1 MMEARY
7 AWELSQNKDQQ
18 LAKELQEQC
27 QLSPLLAQLLVQRGI
42 DSVQAAKRYMDP
54 QLAELHDPFELH
66 DMQKAVDRI
75 QAAVANGEK
84 IVVYGDYDADGI
96 TSTAVMYETLDEVGA
111 QVEFFIPNRFTDG
124 YGPNL
129 DEYQRLIDGGAQL
142 IVTVDNGVSGAKEI
156 EYANSRGVDVVIT
169 DHHEL
174 PAQLPEAA
182 AIVHPKFPGSEY
194 QGGDLSGVGVAFKT
208 AWALTE
214 EFPQEMLDLVA
225 IGELADLVDVTGEN
239 RALITWGLKQ
249 LRQGMRPGLH
259 QLVKLAK
266 LNEDRL
272 TDQDVGFGIAPRLNA
287 LGRIDDA
294 SEGVLLLT
302 TMDDREGKEIA
313 QEVENAN
320 QTRQQL
326 VAKITDEALKQARS
340 AENADRS
347 TLVLLGHEWHQGVL
361 GIVAS
366 RVVEETGKPTIV
378 ASVNDGDEIA
388 KGSGRS
394 RDGFDLFMAL
404 QKHRDLMTAFGG
416 HAQACGM
423 SFTIDQ
429 VDELRQALEQEAVE
443 QGLFEAGSAKLELA
457 AELGPDDIN
466 EDLYDQLQCLAPFG
480 PGNPEPVFA
489 IHADRINNVKTMG
502 KAQEHLK
509 FELRGQKRSAAVVAF
524 GKAELAPLL
533 LAGVPVT
540 IAATVG
546 INEWRGKRTA
556 QLMLKDIQTQGTA
569 ILDQRTRQLLP
580 SMFTETGYYVAFDQT
595 LRENIAGHAQ
605 GTVLSPQTAVKTDFK
620 DQQVTIVDCPPS
632 LEMLSS
638 LWQNGGQPAM
648 IRLLLWERNPVRF
661 GLPTRQQFAV
671 LYRFLRQ
678 YPKIA
683 NYRQQQPAMARSLQ
697 MPVEQLNWMITVFYE
712 AKFVTINDGVLKLAD
727 HPDYVDLEQTKCYRQ
742 HAAHLQSDQVLLY
755 SDTRTLRKYVADW
768 LIANE

>member
-1 MMEARY
+1 MEARY
-7 AWELSQNKDQQ
+7 EWEFSQNKNQQ
-18 LAKELQEQC
+18 LANELQQQC
-27 QLSPLLAQLLVQRGI
+27 QLSPLLTQLLIQRGI
-42 DSVQAAKRYMDP
+42 DSVEKAKQYLDP
-54 QLAELHDPFELH
+54 QLAELRDPFELH

-84 IVVYGDYDADGI
+84 IVIYGDYDADGI

-142 IVTVDNGVSGAKEI
+142 IITVDNGVSGAKEI

-174 PAQLPEAA
+174 PEKLPEAA
-182 AIVHPKFPGSEY
+182 AIVHPKYPGSEY
-194 QGGDLSGVGVAFKT
+194 AGGDLSGVGVAFKT

-266 LNEDRL
+266 LNEDQL
-272 TDQDVGFGIAPRLNA
+272 SDQDVGFGIAPRLNA

-294 SEGVLLLT
+294 NEGVLLLT

-326 VAKITDEALKQARS
+326 VAKITDEALRQARAS
-340 AENADRS
+340 ENTDRS
-347 TLVLLGHEWHQGVL
+347 TLLLLGHEWHQGVL

-394 RDGFDLFMAL
+394 HDGFDLFEAL

-423 SFTIDQ
+423 SFNVDQ
-429 VDELRQALEQEAVE
+429 VDQLRAALEQEAKA
-443 QGLFEAGSAKLELA
+443 QGLAESGPIKLDLA
-457 AELGPDDIN
+457 ASLSPDDVN
-466 EDLYDQLQCLAPFG
+466 ENLYDQLQRLAPFG

-502 KAQEHLK
+502 KQQEHLK
-509 FELRGQKRSAAVVAF
+509 FELRGQKNSAAVVAF
-524 GKAELAPLL
+524 GKADLAPLL

-540 IAATVG
+540 IAATLG
-546 INEWRGKRTA
+546 INEWHGKRTA
-556 QLMLKDIQTQGTA
+556 QLMLKDIKTQGTA

-580 SMFTETGYYVAFDQT
+580 GMFNETGYYVAFDQT
-595 LRENIAGHAQ
+595 LRENIAGHAH
-605 GTVLSPQTAVKTDFK
+605 GIVLDPQTALETDFK
-620 DQQVTIVDCPPS
+620 DQQVTIVDCPPD
-632 LEMLSS
+632 LAMLSA

-648 IRLLLWERNPVRF
+648 IRLLLWEKHPIRF
-661 GLPTRQQFAV
+661 GLPNRQQFAM

-678 YPKIA
+678 YPEIA
-683 NYRQQQPAMARSLQ
+683 NYRQQQPAMARSLL

-712 AKFVTINDGVLKLAD
+712 AKFVTINDGVLRLAE
-727 HPDYVDLEQTKCYRQ
+727 HPAHVDLEQTKCYQQ
-742 HAAHLQSDQVLLY
+742 HAAHLKSAQVLLY
-755 SDTRTLRKYVADW
+755 SDTHTLRKRVAAW
-768 LIANE
+768 LMANE

>member
-1 MMEARY
+1 MEARY

-42 DSVQAAKRYMDP
+42 DSVQAAKQYLDP

-366 RVVEETGKPTIV
+366 RVVEETGKSTIV

-423 SFTIDQ
+423 SFTIDL

-595 LRENIAGHAQ
+595 LRENIAGHVQ

-727 HPDYVDLEQTKCYRQ
+727 HPDHVDLEQTKCYRQ

>member
-1 MMEARY
+1 MEARY

-42 DSVQAAKRYMDP
+42 DSVQAAKQYLDP

-366 RVVEETGKPTIV
+366 RVVGETGKPTIV

-546 INEWRGKRTA
+546 INEWRGKRTT

-595 LRENIAGHAQ
+595 LRENIAGHVQ

-727 HPDYVDLEQTKCYRQ
+727 HPDHVDLEQTKCYRQ

>member
-1 MMEARY
+1 MEARY

-42 DSVQAAKRYMDP
+42 DSVQAAKQYLDP

-66 DMQKAVDRI
+66 DMQKAVDRL

-174 PAQLPEAA
+174 PDQLPEAA

-595 LRENIAGHAQ
+595 LRENIAGHVQ

-648 IRLLLWERNPVRF
+648 IRLLIWERNPVRF

-727 HPDYVDLEQTKCYRQ
+727 HPDHVDLEQTKCYRQ

>member
-1 MMEARY
+1 MEARY
-7 AWELSQNKDQQ
+7 EWEFSQNKNQQ
-18 LAKELQEQC
+18 LANELQQQC
-27 QLSPLLAQLLVQRGI
+27 QLSPLLTQLLIQRGI
-42 DSVQAAKRYMDP
+42 DSVEKAKQYLDP
-54 QLAELHDPFELH
+54 QLAELRDPFELH

-84 IVVYGDYDADGI
+84 IVIYGDYDADGI

-142 IVTVDNGVSGAKEI
+142 IITVDNGVSGAKEI

-174 PAQLPEAA
+174 PEKLPEAA
-182 AIVHPKFPGSEY
+182 AIVHPKYPGSEY
-194 QGGDLSGVGVAFKT
+194 AGGDLSGVGVAFKT

-239 RALITWGLKQ
+239 RVLITWGLKQ

-266 LNEDRL
+266 LNEDQL
-272 TDQDVGFGIAPRLNA
+272 SDQDVGFGIAPRLNA

-294 SEGVLLLT
+294 NEGVLLLT

-326 VAKITDEALKQARS
+326 VAKITDEALRQARAS
-340 AENADRS
+340 ENTDRS
-347 TLVLLGHEWHQGVL
+347 TLLLLGHEWHQGVL

-394 RDGFDLFMAL
+394 HDGFDLFEAL

-423 SFTIDQ
+423 SFNIDQ
-429 VDELRQALEQEAVE
+429 VDQLRAALEQEAKAR
-443 QGLFEAGSAKLELA
+443 GLAESGPIKLDLA
-457 AELGPDDIN
+457 ASLSPDDVN
-466 EDLYDQLQCLAPFG
+466 ENLYDQLQRLAPFG

-502 KAQEHLK
+502 KQQEHLK
-509 FELRGQKRSAAVVAF
+509 FELRGQKNSAAVVAF
-524 GKAELAPLL
+524 GKADLAPLL

-540 IAATVG
+540 IAATLG
-546 INEWRGKRTA
+546 INEWHGKRTA
-556 QLMLKDIQTQGTA
+556 QLMLKDIKTQGTA

-580 SMFTETGYYVAFDQT
+580 GMFNETGYYVAFDQT
-595 LRENIAGHAQ
+595 LRENIAGHAH
-605 GTVLSPQTAVKTDFK
+605 GIVLDPQTALETDFK
-620 DQQVTIVDCPPS
+620 DQQVTIVDCPPD
-632 LEMLSS
+632 LAMLSA

-648 IRLLLWERNPVRF
+648 IRLLLWEKHPVRF
-661 GLPTRQQFAV
+661 GLPNRQQFAM

-678 YPKIA
+678 YPEIA
-683 NYRQQQPAMARSLQ
+683 NYRQQQPAMARSLL

-712 AKFVTINDGVLKLAD
+712 AKFVTINDGVLRLAE
-727 HPDYVDLEQTKCYRQ
+727 HPAHVDLEQTKCYQQ
-742 HAAHLQSDQVLLY
+742 HAAHLKSAQVLLY
-755 SDTRTLRKYVADW
+755 SDTHTLRKRVAAW
-768 LIANE
+768 LMANE

>member
-1 MMEARY
+1 MEARY

-42 DSVQAAKRYMDP
+42 DSVQAAKQYLDP

-457 AELGPDDIN
+457 AKLGPDDIN

-595 LRENIAGHAQ
+595 LRENIAGHVQ

-632 LEMLSS
+632 LEMFSS

-727 HPDYVDLEQTKCYRQ
+727 HPDHVDLEQTKCYRQ
-742 HAAHLQSDQVLLY
+742 HTAHLQSDQVLLY

>member
-1 MMEARY
+1 MEARY

-366 RVVEETGKPTIV
+366 RIVEETGKPTIV

-416 HAQACGM
+416 HVQACGM

-443 QGLFEAGSAKLELA
+443 QGLFEAGSAKLELV

-595 LRENIAGHAQ
+595 LRENIAGHVQ
-605 GTVLSPQTAVKTDFK
+605 GTVLSPQTAAKTDFK

-727 HPDYVDLEQTKCYRQ
+727 HPDHVDLEQTKCYRQ

>member
-1 MMEARY
+1 MEARY
-7 AWELSQNKDQQ
+7 EWEFSQNKNQQ
-18 LAKELQEQC
+18 LANELQQQC
-27 QLSPLLAQLLVQRGI
+27 QLSPLLTQLLIQRGI
-42 DSVQAAKRYMDP
+42 DSVEKAKQYLDP
-54 QLAELHDPFELH
+54 QLAELRDPFELH

-84 IVVYGDYDADGI
+84 IVIYGDYDADGI

-142 IVTVDNGVSGAKEI
+142 IITVDNGVSGAKEI

-174 PAQLPEAA
+174 PEKLPEAA
-182 AIVHPKFPGSEY
+182 AIVHPKYPGSEY
-194 QGGDLSGVGVAFKT
+194 AGGDLSGVGVAFKT

-266 LNEDRL
+266 LNEDQL
-272 TDQDVGFGIAPRLNA
+272 SDQDVGFGIAPRLNA

-294 SEGVLLLT
+294 NEGVLLLT

-326 VAKITDEALKQARS
+326 VAKITDEALRQARAS
-340 AENADRS
+340 ENTDRS
-347 TLVLLGHEWHQGVL
+347 TLLLLGHEWHQGVL

-394 RDGFDLFMAL
+394 HDGFDLFEAL

-423 SFTIDQ
+423 SFNIDQ
-429 VDELRQALEQEAVE
+429 VDQLRAALEQEAKAR
-443 QGLFEAGSAKLELA
+443 GLAESGPIKLDLA
-457 AELGPDDIN
+457 ASLSPDDVN
-466 EDLYDQLQCLAPFG
+466 ENLYDQLQRLAPFG

-489 IHADRINNVKTMG
+489 IHADHINNVKTMG
-502 KAQEHLK
+502 KQQEHLK
-509 FELRGQKRSAAVVAF
+509 FKLRGQKNSAAVVAF
-524 GKAELAPLL
+524 GKADLAPLL

-540 IAATVG
+540 IAATFG
-546 INEWRGKRTA
+546 INEWHGKRTA
-556 QLMLKDIQTQGTA
+556 QLMLKDIKTQGTA

-580 SMFTETGYYVAFDQT
+580 GMFNETGYYVAFDQT
-595 LRENIAGHAQ
+595 LRENIAGHAH
-605 GTVLSPQTAVKTDFK
+605 GIVLDPQTALETDFK
-620 DQQVTIVDCPPS
+620 DQQVTIVDCPPD
-632 LEMLSS
+632 LAMLSA

-648 IRLLLWERNPVRF
+648 IRLLLWEKHPVRF
-661 GLPTRQQFAV
+661 GLPNRQQFAM

-678 YPKIA
+678 YPEIA
-683 NYRQQQPAMARSLQ
+683 NYRQQQPAMARSLL

-727 HPDYVDLEQTKCYRQ
+727 HPDHVDLEQTKCYQQ
-742 HAAHLQSDQVLLY
+742 HAAHLKSAQVLLY
-755 SDTRTLRKYVADW
+755 SDTHTLRKRVAAW
-768 LIANE
+768 LMANE

>member
-1 MMEARY
+1 
-7 AWELSQNKDQQ
+7 
-18 LAKELQEQC
+18 
-27 QLSPLLAQLLVQRGI
+27 
-42 DSVQAAKRYMDP
+42 
-54 QLAELHDPFELH
+54 
-66 DMQKAVDRI
+66 
-75 QAAVANGEK
+75 
-84 IVVYGDYDADGI
+84 
-96 TSTAVMYETLDEVGA
+96 
-111 QVEFFIPNRFTDG
+111 
-124 YGPNL
+124 
-129 DEYQRLIDGGAQL
+129 
-142 IVTVDNGVSGAKEI
+142 
-156 EYANSRGVDVVIT
+156 
-169 DHHEL
+169 
-174 PAQLPEAA
+174 
-182 AIVHPKFPGSEY
+182 
-194 QGGDLSGVGVAFKT
+194 
-208 AWALTE
+208 
-214 EFPQEMLDLVA
+214 
-225 IGELADLVDVTGEN
+225 
-239 RALITWGLKQ
+239 
-249 LRQGMRPGLH
+249 
-259 QLVKLAK
+259 
-266 LNEDRL
+266 
-272 TDQDVGFGIAPRLNA
+272 
-287 LGRIDDA
+287 
-294 SEGVLLLT
+294 
-302 TMDDREGKEIA
+302 
-313 QEVENAN
+313 
-320 QTRQQL
+320 
-326 VAKITDEALKQARS
+326 
-340 AENADRS
+340 
-347 TLVLLGHEWHQGVL
+347 
-361 GIVAS
+361 
-366 RVVEETGKPTIV
+366 VVEETGKPTIV

-443 QGLFEAGSAKLELA
+443 QGLFEAGPVKLELA
-457 AELGPDDIN
+457 AELGPDDVN

-489 IHADRINNVKTMG
+489 IHADQINNVKTMG

-632 LEMLSS
+632 LAMLSS

-661 GLPTRQQFAV
+661 GLPTRQQFAA

-727 HPDYVDLEQTKCYRQ
+727 HPDHVDLEQTKCYRQ

-768 LIANE
+768 LIVNE

>member
-1 MMEARY
+1 MEARY

-42 DSVQAAKRYMDP
+42 DSVQAAKQYLDP

-266 LNEDRL
+266 FNEDRL

-595 LRENIAGHAQ
+595 LRENIAGHVQ

-727 HPDYVDLEQTKCYRQ
+727 HPDHVDLEQTKCYRQ
-742 HAAHLQSDQVLLY
+742 HVAHLQSDQVLLY

>member
-27 QLSPLLAQLLVQRGI
+27 QLSPLLAQLLIQRGI
-42 DSVQAAKRYMDP
+42 DSVQAAKQYLDP

-174 PAQLPEAA
+174 PAQLPKAA

-239 RALITWGLKQ
+239 RALITLGLKQ

-366 RVVEETGKPTIV
+366 RIVEETGKPTIV

-429 VDELRQALEQEAVE
+429 VDELRQALEQETVE

-595 LRENIAGHAQ
+595 LRENIAGHVQ

-727 HPDYVDLEQTKCYRQ
+727 HPDHVDLEQTKCYRQ

>member
-27 QLSPLLAQLLVQRGI
+27 QLSPLLAQLLIQRGI
-42 DSVQAAKRYMDP
+42 DSVQAAKQYLDP

-75 QAAVANGEK
+75 QTAVANGEK

-142 IVTVDNGVSGAKEI
+142 IVTVDNGVSGTKEI

-174 PAQLPEAA
+174 PAQLPKAA

-239 RALITWGLKQ
+239 RVLITWGLKQ

-340 AENADRS
+340 AKNADRS

-423 SFTIDQ
+423 SFTVDQ
-429 VDELRQALEQEAVE
+429 TDELRQALEQEAVE
-443 QGLFEAGSAKLELA
+443 QGLSEAGPAKLELA
-457 AELGPDDIN
+457 AELGPDDVN

-546 INEWRGKRTA
+546 INKWRGKRTA

-595 LRENIAGHAQ
+595 LRENIAGHVQ

-727 HPDYVDLEQTKCYRQ
+727 HPDHVDLEQTKCYRQ

>member
-1 MMEARY
+1 MEARY

-42 DSVQAAKRYMDP
+42 DSVQAAKQYLDP

-378 ASVNDGDEIA
+378 TSVNDGDEIA

-595 LRENIAGHAQ
+595 LRENIAGHVQ

-727 HPDYVDLEQTKCYRQ
+727 HPDHVDLEQTKCYRQ

>member
-1 MMEARY
+1 MEARY

-27 QLSPLLAQLLVQRGI
+27 QLSPLLVQLLVQRGI
-42 DSVQAAKRYMDP
+42 DSVQAAKQYLDP

-480 PGNPEPVFA
+480 PGNPEPVLQFMLIESTTSKQWA
-489 IHADRINNVKTMG
+489 R
-502 KAQEHLK
+502 
-509 FELRGQKRSAAVVAF
+509 LR
-524 GKAELAPLL
+524 
-533 LAGVPVT
+533 
-540 IAATVG
+540 
-546 INEWRGKRTA
+546 
-556 QLMLKDIQTQGTA
+556 
-569 ILDQRTRQLLP
+569 
-580 SMFTETGYYVAFDQT
+580 
-595 LRENIAGHAQ
+595 NI
-605 GTVLSPQTAVKTDFK
+605 
-620 DQQVTIVDCPPS
+620 
-632 LEMLSS
+632 
-638 LWQNGGQPAM
+638 
-648 IRLLLWERNPVRF
+648 
-661 GLPTRQQFAV
+661 
-671 LYRFLRQ
+671 
-678 YPKIA
+678 
-683 NYRQQQPAMARSLQ
+683 
-697 MPVEQLNWMITVFYE
+697 
-712 AKFVTINDGVLKLAD
+712 
-727 HPDYVDLEQTKCYRQ
+727 
-742 HAAHLQSDQVLLY
+742 
-755 SDTRTLRKYVADW
+755 
-768 LIANE
+768 

>member
-18 LAKELQEQC
+18 LAKEFQEQC

-42 DSVQAAKRYMDP
+42 DSVQAAKQYLDP
-54 QLAELHDPFELH
+54 QLAELHGPFELH
-66 DMQKAVDRI
+66 DMQKAVDRL

-174 PAQLPEAA
+174 PDQLPEAA

-249 LRQGMRPGLH
+249 LRQGMRPGFH

-313 QEVENAN
+313 QKVENAN

-326 VAKITDEALKQARS
+326 VARITDEALKQARS

-394 RDGFDLFMAL
+394 RDGFDLFTAL

-429 VDELRQALEQEAVE
+429 ADELRQALEQEAVE

-489 IHADRINNVKTMG
+489 IHADQINNVKIMG

-509 FELRGQKRSAAVVAF
+509 FELWGQKRSAAVVAF

-533 LAGVPVT
+533 MAGVPVT

-595 LRENIAGHAQ
+595 LRENIAGHVQ

-727 HPDYVDLEQTKCYRQ
+727 HPDHVDLEQTKCYRQ

>member
-1 MMEARY
+1 MEARY
-7 AWELSQNKDQQ
+7 TWEFSQNKNQQ
-18 LAKELQEQC
+18 LANELQQQC
-27 QLSPLLAQLLVQRGI
+27 QLSPLLAQLLIQRGI
-42 DSVQAAKRYMDP
+42 DSVEKAKQYLDP
-54 QLAELHDPFELH
+54 QLAELRDPFELH

-84 IVVYGDYDADGI
+84 IVIYGDYDADGI

-174 PAQLPEAA
+174 PEKLPEA
-182 AIVHPKFPGSEY
+182 AIVHPKYPGSEY
-194 QGGDLSGVGVAFKT
+194 AGGDLSGVGVAFKT

-266 LNEDRL
+266 LNEDQL
-272 TDQDVGFGIAPRLNA
+272 SDQDVGFGIAPRLNA

-294 SEGVLLLT
+294 NEGVLLLT

-326 VAKITDEALKQARS
+326 VAKITDEALRQARAS
-340 AENADRS
+340 ENTDRS
-347 TLVLLGHEWHQGVL
+347 TLLLLGHEWHQGVL

-394 RDGFDLFMAL
+394 HDGFDLFEAL

-423 SFTIDQ
+423 SFNIDQ
-429 VDELRQALEQEAVE
+429 VDQLRAALEQEAKA
-443 QGLFEAGSAKLELA
+443 QGLAESGPIKLDLA
-457 AELGPDDIN
+457 ASLSPDDVN
-466 EDLYDQLQCLAPFG
+466 ENLYDQLQRLAPFG

-502 KAQEHLK
+502 KQQEHLK
-509 FELRGQKRSAAVVAF
+509 FELRGQKNSAAVVAF
-524 GKAELAPLL
+524 GKADLAPLL

-540 IAATVG
+540 IAATLG
-546 INEWRGKRTA
+546 INEWHGKRTA
-556 QLMLKDIQTQGTA
+556 QLMLKDIKTQGTA

-580 SMFTETGYYVAFDQT
+580 GMFNETGYYVAFDQT
-595 LRENIAGHAQ
+595 LRENIAGHAH
-605 GTVLSPQTAVKTDFK
+605 GIVLDPQTALETDFK
-620 DQQVTIVDCPPS
+620 DQQVTIVDCPPD
-632 LEMLSS
+632 LAMLSA

-648 IRLLLWERNPVRF
+648 IRLLLWEKHPVRF
-661 GLPTRQQFAV
+661 GLPNRQQFAM

-678 YPKIA
+678 YPEIA
-683 NYRQQQPAMARSLQ
+683 NYRQQQPAMARSLL

-712 AKFVTINDGVLKLAD
+712 AKFVTINDGVLRLAE
-727 HPDYVDLEQTKCYRQ
+727 HPAHVDLEQTKCYQQ
-742 HAAHLQSDQVLLY
+742 HAAHLKSAQVLLY
-755 SDTRTLRKYVADW
+755 SDTHTLRKRVAAW
-768 LIANE
+768 LMANE

>member
-1 MMEARY
+1 MEARY

-27 QLSPLLAQLLVQRGI
+27 QLSPLLVQLLVQRGI
-42 DSVQAAKRYMDP
+42 DSVQAAKQYLDP

-595 LRENIAGHAQ
+595 LRENIAGHVQ

-727 HPDYVDLEQTKCYRQ
+727 HPDHVDLEQTKCYRQ

>member
-1 MMEARY
+1 MEARY

-42 DSVQAAKRYMDP
+42 DSVQAAKQYLDP

-595 LRENIAGHAQ
+595 LRENIAGHVQ

-683 NYRQQQPAMARSLQ
+683 NYHQQQPAMARSLQ

-727 HPDYVDLEQTKCYRQ
+727 HPDHVDLEQTKCYRQ
-742 HAAHLQSDQVLLY
+742 HVAHLQSDQVLLY

>member
-1 MMEARY
+1 MEARY
-7 AWELSQNKDQQ
+7 EWEFSQNKNQQ
-18 LAKELQEQC
+18 LANELQQQC
-27 QLSPLLAQLLVQRGI
+27 QLSPLLTQLLIQRGI
-42 DSVQAAKRYMDP
+42 DSVEKAKQYLDP
-54 QLAELHDPFELH
+54 QLAELRDPFELH

-84 IVVYGDYDADGI
+84 IVIYGDYDADGI

-142 IVTVDNGVSGAKEI
+142 IITVDNGVSGAKEI

-174 PAQLPEAA
+174 PEKLPKAA
-182 AIVHPKFPGSEY
+182 AIVHPKYPGSEY
-194 QGGDLSGVGVAFKT
+194 AGGDLSGVGVAFKT

-266 LNEDRL
+266 LNEDQL
-272 TDQDVGFGIAPRLNA
+272 SDQDVGFGIAPRLNA

-294 SEGVLLLT
+294 NEGVLLLT

-326 VAKITDEALKQARS
+326 VAKITDEALRQARAS
-340 AENADRS
+340 ENTDRS
-347 TLVLLGHEWHQGVL
+347 TLLLLGHEWHQGVL

-394 RDGFDLFMAL
+394 HDGFDLFEAL

-423 SFTIDQ
+423 SFNIDQ
-429 VDELRQALEQEAVE
+429 VDQLRAALEQEAKAR
-443 QGLFEAGSAKLELA
+443 GLAESGPIKLDLA
-457 AELGPDDIN
+457 ASLSPDDVN
-466 EDLYDQLQCLAPFG
+466 ENLYDQLQRLAPFG

-502 KAQEHLK
+502 KQQEHLK
-509 FELRGQKRSAAVVAF
+509 FELRGQKNSAAVVAF
-524 GKAELAPLL
+524 GRADLAPLL

-540 IAATVG
+540 IAATLG
-546 INEWRGKRTA
+546 INEWHGKRTA
-556 QLMLKDIQTQGTA
+556 QLMLKDIKTQGTA

-580 SMFTETGYYVAFDQT
+580 GMFNETGYYVAFDQT
-595 LRENIAGHAQ
+595 LRENIAGHAH
-605 GTVLSPQTAVKTDFK
+605 GIVLDPLAALEPDFK
-620 DQQVTIVDCPPS
+620 DQQVTIVDCPPD
-632 LEMLSS
+632 LAMLSA

-648 IRLLLWERNPVRF
+648 IRLLLWEKHPVRF
-661 GLPTRQQFAV
+661 GLPNRQQFAM

-678 YPKIA
+678 YPEIA
-683 NYRQQQPAMARSLQ
+683 NYRQQQPAMARSLL

-727 HPDYVDLEQTKCYRQ
+727 HPDHVDLEQTKCYQQ
-742 HAAHLQSDQVLLY
+742 HAAHLKSAQVLLY
-755 SDTRTLRKYVADW
+755 SDTHTLRKRVAAW
-768 LIANE
+768 LMANE

>member
-1 MMEARY
+1 MEARY

-42 DSVQAAKRYMDP
+42 DSVQAAKQYLDP

-366 RVVEETGKPTIV
+366 RVVGETGKPTIV

-595 LRENIAGHAQ
+595 LRENIAGHVQ

-727 HPDYVDLEQTKCYRQ
+727 HPDHVDLEQTKCYRQ

>member
-1 MMEARY
+1 MEARY
-7 AWELSQNKDQQ
+7 EWEFSQNKNQQ
-18 LAKELQEQC
+18 LANELQQQC
-27 QLSPLLAQLLVQRGI
+27 QLSPLLAQLLIQRGI
-42 DSVQAAKRYMDP
+42 DSVEKAKQYLDP
-54 QLAELHDPFELH
+54 QLAELRDPFELH

-84 IVVYGDYDADGI
+84 IVIYGDYDADGI

-142 IVTVDNGVSGAKEI
+142 IITVDNGVSGAKEI

-174 PAQLPEAA
+174 PEKLPEAA
-182 AIVHPKFPGSEY
+182 AIVHPKYPGSEY
-194 QGGDLSGVGVAFKT
+194 AGGDLSGVGVAFKT
-208 AWALTE
+208 VWALTE

-266 LNEDRL
+266 LNEDQL
-272 TDQDVGFGIAPRLNA
+272 SDQDVGFGIAPRLNA

-294 SEGVLLLT
+294 NEGVLLLT

-326 VAKITDEALKQARS
+326 VAKITDEALRQARAS
-340 AENADRS
+340 ENTDRS
-347 TLVLLGHEWHQGVL
+347 TLLLLGHEWHQGVL

-394 RDGFDLFMAL
+394 HDGFDLFEAL

-423 SFTIDQ
+423 SFNIDQ
-429 VDELRQALEQEAVE
+429 VDQLRAALEQEAKAR
-443 QGLFEAGSAKLELA
+443 GLAESGPIKLDLA
-457 AELGPDDIN
+457 ASLSPDDVN
-466 EDLYDQLQCLAPFG
+466 ENLYDQLQRLAPFG

-502 KAQEHLK
+502 KQQEHLK
-509 FELRGQKRSAAVVAF
+509 FELRGQKNSATVVAF
-524 GKAELAPLL
+524 GKADLAPLL

-540 IAATVG
+540 IAATLG
-546 INEWRGKRTA
+546 INEWHGKRTA
-556 QLMLKDIQTQGTA
+556 QLMLKDIKTQGTA

-580 SMFTETGYYVAFDQT
+580 GMFNETGYYVAFDQT
-595 LRENIAGHAQ
+595 LRENIAGHAH
-605 GTVLSPQTAVKTDFK
+605 GIVLDPQTALETDFK
-620 DQQVTIVDCPPS
+620 DQQVTIVDCPPD
-632 LEMLSS
+632 LAMLSA

-648 IRLLLWERNPVRF
+648 IRLLLWEKHPVRF
-661 GLPTRQQFAV
+661 GLPNRQQFAM

-678 YPKIA
+678 YPEIA
-683 NYRQQQPAMARSLQ
+683 NYRQQQPAMARSLL

-712 AKFVTINDGVLKLAD
+712 AKFVTINDGVLRLAE
-727 HPDYVDLEQTKCYRQ
+727 HPAHVDLEQTKCYQQ
-742 HAAHLQSDQVLLY
+742 HAAHLKSAQVLLY
-755 SDTRTLRKYVADW
+755 SDTHTLRKRVAAW
-768 LIANE
+768 LMANE

>member
-18 LAKELQEQC
+18 LAKEFQEQC

-42 DSVQAAKRYMDP
+42 DSVQAAKQYLDP

-66 DMQKAVDRI
+66 DMQKAVDRL

-174 PAQLPEAA
+174 PDQLPEAA

-272 TDQDVGFGIAPRLNA
+272 TDQDVGLGIAPRLNA

-394 RDGFDLFMAL
+394 RDGFDLFTAL

-429 VDELRQALEQEAVE
+429 ADELRQALEQEAVE

-489 IHADRINNVKTMG
+489 IHADQINNVKTMG

-509 FELRGQKRSAAVVAF
+509 FELRGQKRSAVVVAF

-533 LAGVPVT
+533 MAGVPVT

-595 LRENIAGHAQ
+595 LRENIAGHAH

-632 LEMLSS
+632 LAMLSS

-697 MPVEQLNWMITVFYE
+697 IPVEQLNWMITVFYE
-712 AKFVTINDGVLKLAD
+712 AKFVTISDGVLKLAD
-727 HPDYVDLEQTKCYRQ
+727 HPDHVDLEQTKCYRQ

>member
-1 MMEARY
+1 MEARY
-7 AWELSQNKDQQ
+7 AWEFSQNKNQQ
-18 LAKELQEQC
+18 LANELQQQC
-27 QLSPLLAQLLVQRGI
+27 QLSPLLAQLLIQRGI
-42 DSVQAAKRYMDP
+42 DSVEKAKQYLDP
-54 QLAELHDPFELH
+54 QLAELRDPFELH

-84 IVVYGDYDADGI
+84 IVIYGDYDADGI

-174 PAQLPEAA
+174 PEKLPEAA
-182 AIVHPKFPGSEY
+182 AIVHPKYPGSEY
-194 QGGDLSGVGVAFKT
+194 AGGDLSGVGVAFKT

-266 LNEDRL
+266 LNEDQL
-272 TDQDVGFGIAPRLNA
+272 SDQDVGFGIAPRLNA

-294 SEGVLLLT
+294 NEGVLLLT

-326 VAKITDEALKQARS
+326 VAKITNEALRQARAS
-340 AENADRS
+340 ENTDRS
-347 TLVLLGHEWHQGVL
+347 TLLLLGHEWHQGVL

-394 RDGFDLFMAL
+394 HDGFDLFEAL
-404 QKHRDLMTAFGG
+404 QRHRDLMTAFGG

-423 SFTIDQ
+423 SFNIDQ
-429 VDELRQALEQEAVE
+429 VEQLRAALEQEAKA
-443 QGLFEAGSAKLELA
+443 QGLAESGPIKLDLA
-457 AELGPDDIN
+457 SSLSPDDVN
-466 EDLYDQLQCLAPFG
+466 ESLYDQLQRLAPFG

-502 KAQEHLK
+502 KQQEHLK
-509 FELRGQKRSAAVVAF
+509 FELRGQKNSAAVVAF
-524 GKAELAPLL
+524 GKADLAPLL

-540 IAATVG
+540 IAATLG
-546 INEWRGKRTA
+546 INEWHGKRTA
-556 QLMLKDIQTQGTA
+556 QLMLKDIKTQGTA

-580 SMFTETGYYVAFDQT
+580 GMFNETGYYVAFDQT
-595 LRENIAGHAQ
+595 LRENIAGHAH
-605 GTVLSPQTAVKTDFK
+605 GIVLDPQTALETDFK
-620 DQQVTIVDCPPS
+620 DQQVTIVDCPPD
-632 LEMLSS
+632 LAMLSA

-648 IRLLLWERNPVRF
+648 IRLLLWEKHPVRF
-661 GLPTRQQFAV
+661 GLPNRQQFAM

-678 YPKIA
+678 YPEIA
-683 NYRQQQPAMARSLQ
+683 NYRQQQPAMARSLL

-712 AKFVTINDGVLKLAD
+712 AKFVTINDGVLRLAE
-727 HPDYVDLEQTKCYRQ
+727 HPAHVELEQTKCYQQ
-742 HAAHLQSDQVLLY
+742 HAAHLKSAQVLLY
-755 SDTRTLRKYVADW
+755 SDTHTLRKRVAAW
-768 LIANE
+768 LMANE

>member
-1 MMEARY
+1 MEARY
-7 AWELSQNKDQQ
+7 EWEFSQNKNQQ
-18 LAKELQEQC
+18 LANELQQQC
-27 QLSPLLAQLLVQRGI
+27 QLSPLLTQLLIQRGI
-42 DSVQAAKRYMDP
+42 DSVEKAKQYLDP
-54 QLAELHDPFELH
+54 QLAELRDPFELH

-84 IVVYGDYDADGI
+84 IVIYGDYDADGI

-142 IVTVDNGVSGAKEI
+142 IITVDNGVSGAKEI

-174 PAQLPEAA
+174 PEKLPEAA
-182 AIVHPKFPGSEY
+182 AIVHPKYPGSEY
-194 QGGDLSGVGVAFKT
+194 AGGDLSGVGVAFKM

-266 LNEDRL
+266 LNEDQL
-272 TDQDVGFGIAPRLNA
+272 SDQDVGFGIAPRLNA

-294 SEGVLLLT
+294 NEGVLLLT

-326 VAKITDEALKQARS
+326 VAKITDEALRQARAS
-340 AENADRS
+340 ENTDRS
-347 TLVLLGHEWHQGVL
+347 TLLLLGHEWHQGVL

-394 RDGFDLFMAL
+394 HDGFDLFEAL

-423 SFTIDQ
+423 SFNIDQ
-429 VDELRQALEQEAVE
+429 VDQLRAALEQEAKAR
-443 QGLFEAGSAKLELA
+443 GLAESGPIKLDLA
-457 AELGPDDIN
+457 ASLSPDDVN
-466 EDLYDQLQCLAPFG
+466 ENLYDQLQRLAPFG
-480 PGNPEPVFA
+480 QGNPEPVFA

-502 KAQEHLK
+502 KQQEHLK
-509 FELRGQKRSAAVVAF
+509 FELRGQKNSATVVAF
-524 GKAELAPLL
+524 GKADLAPLL

-540 IAATVG
+540 IAATLG
-546 INEWRGKRTA
+546 INEWHGKRTA
-556 QLMLKDIQTQGTA
+556 QLMLKDIKTQGTA

-580 SMFTETGYYVAFDQT
+580 GMFNETGYYVAFDQT
-595 LRENIAGHAQ
+595 LRENIAGHAH
-605 GTVLSPQTAVKTDFK
+605 GIVLDPQTALETDFK
-620 DQQVTIVDCPPS
+620 DQQVTIVDCPPD
-632 LEMLSS
+632 LAMLSA

-648 IRLLLWERNPVRF
+648 IRLLLWEKHPVRF
-661 GLPTRQQFAV
+661 GLPNRQQFAM

-678 YPKIA
+678 YPEIA
-683 NYRQQQPAMARSLQ
+683 NYRQQQPAMARSLL

-712 AKFVTINDGVLKLAD
+712 AKFVTINDGVLRLAE
-727 HPDYVDLEQTKCYRQ
+727 HPAHVDLEQTKCYQQ
-742 HAAHLQSDQVLLY
+742 HAAHLKSAQVLLY
-755 SDTRTLRKYVADW
+755 SDTHTLRKRVAAW
-768 LIANE
+768 LMANE

>member
-27 QLSPLLAQLLVQRGI
+27 QLSPLLAQLLIQRGI
-42 DSVQAAKRYMDP
+42 DSVQAAKQYLDP

-174 PAQLPEAA
+174 PAQLPKAA

-239 RALITWGLKQ
+239 RALITLGLKQ

-272 TDQDVGFGIAPRLNA
+272 TDQDVGFGIAPHLNA

-366 RVVEETGKPTIV
+366 RIVEETGKPTIV

-595 LRENIAGHAQ
+595 LRENIAGHVQ

-727 HPDYVDLEQTKCYRQ
+727 HPDHVDLEQTKCYRQ

>member
-1 MMEARY
+1 MEARY
-7 AWELSQNKDQQ
+7 EWEFSQNKNQQ
-18 LAKELQEQC
+18 LANELQQQC
-27 QLSPLLAQLLVQRGI
+27 QLSPLLTQLLIQRGI
-42 DSVQAAKRYMDP
+42 DSVEKAKQYLDP
-54 QLAELHDPFELH
+54 QLAELRDPFELH

-84 IVVYGDYDADGI
+84 IVIYGDYDADGI

-142 IVTVDNGVSGAKEI
+142 IITVDNGVSGAKEI

-174 PAQLPEAA
+174 PEKLPEAA
-182 AIVHPKFPGSEY
+182 AIVHPKYPGSEY
-194 QGGDLSGVGVAFKT
+194 AGGDLSGVGVAFKT

-266 LNEDRL
+266 LNEDQL
-272 TDQDVGFGIAPRLNA
+272 SDQDVGFGIAPRLNA

-294 SEGVLLLT
+294 NEGVLLLT

-326 VAKITDEALKQARS
+326 VAKITDEALRQARAS
-340 AENADRS
+340 ENTDRS
-347 TLVLLGHEWHQGVL
+347 TLLLLGHEWHQGVL

-394 RDGFDLFMAL
+394 HDGFDLFEAL

-423 SFTIDQ
+423 SFNIDQ
-429 VDELRQALEQEAVE
+429 VDQLRAALEQEAKAR
-443 QGLFEAGSAKLELA
+443 GLAESGPIKLDLA
-457 AELGPDDIN
+457 ASLSPDDVN
-466 EDLYDQLQCLAPFG
+466 ENLYDQLQRLAPFG
-480 PGNPEPVFA
+480 QGNPEPVFA

-502 KAQEHLK
+502 KQQEHLK
-509 FELRGQKRSAAVVAF
+509 FELRGQKNSATVVAF
-524 GKAELAPLL
+524 GKADLAPLL

-540 IAATVG
+540 IAATLG
-546 INEWRGKRTA
+546 INEWHGKRTA
-556 QLMLKDIQTQGTA
+556 QLMLKDIKTQGTA

-580 SMFTETGYYVAFDQT
+580 GMFNETGYYVAFDQT
-595 LRENIAGHAQ
+595 LRENIAGHAH
-605 GTVLSPQTAVKTDFK
+605 GIVLDPQTALETDFK
-620 DQQVTIVDCPPS
+620 DQQVTIVDCPPD
-632 LEMLSS
+632 LAMLSA

-648 IRLLLWERNPVRF
+648 IRLLLWEKHPVRF
-661 GLPTRQQFAV
+661 GLPNRQQFAM

-678 YPKIA
+678 YPEIA
-683 NYRQQQPAMARSLQ
+683 NYRQQQPAMARSLL

-712 AKFVTINDGVLKLAD
+712 AKFVTINDGVLRLAE
-727 HPDYVDLEQTKCYRQ
+727 HPAHVDLEQTKCYQQ
-742 HAAHLQSDQVLLY
+742 HAAHLKSAQVLLY
-755 SDTRTLRKYVADW
+755 SDTHTLRKRVAAW
-768 LIANE
+768 LMANE

>member
-1 MMEARY
+1 MEARY

-42 DSVQAAKRYMDP
+42 DSVQAAKQYLDP

-129 DEYQRLIDGGAQL
+129 DEYQRLIDGDAQL

-340 AENADRS
+340 AEYADRS

-546 INEWRGKRTA
+546 INEWRGKRIA

-595 LRENIAGHAQ
+595 LRENIAGHVQ

-648 IRLLLWERNPVRF
+648 IRLLLWEKNPVRF

-727 HPDYVDLEQTKCYRQ
+727 HPDHVDLEQTKCYRQ

>member
-1 MMEARY
+1 MEARY

-42 DSVQAAKRYMDP
+42 DSVQAAKQYLDP

-66 DMQKAVDRI
+66 DMQKAIDRI

-457 AELGPDDIN
+457 DELGPDDIN

-595 LRENIAGHAQ
+595 LRENIAGHVQ

-727 HPDYVDLEQTKCYRQ
+727 HPDHVDLEQTKCYRQ

>member
-1 MMEARY
+1 MEARY
-7 AWELSQNKDQQ
+7 EWEFSQNKNQQ
-18 LAKELQEQC
+18 LANELQQQC
-27 QLSPLLAQLLVQRGI
+27 QLSPLLTQLLIQRGI
-42 DSVQAAKRYMDP
+42 DSVEKAKQYLDP
-54 QLAELHDPFELH
+54 QLAELRDPFELH

-84 IVVYGDYDADGI
+84 IVIYGDYDADGI

-142 IVTVDNGVSGAKEI
+142 IITVDNGVSGAKEI

-174 PAQLPEAA
+174 PEKLPKAA
-182 AIVHPKFPGSEY
+182 AIVHPKYPGSEY
-194 QGGDLSGVGVAFKT
+194 AGGDLSGVGVAFKT

-266 LNEDRL
+266 LNEDQL
-272 TDQDVGFGIAPRLNA
+272 SDQDVGFGIAPRLNA

-294 SEGVLLLT
+294 NEGVLLLT

-326 VAKITDEALKQARS
+326 VAKITDEALRQARAS
-340 AENADRS
+340 ENTDRS
-347 TLVLLGHEWHQGVL
+347 TLLLLGHEWHQGVL

-394 RDGFDLFMAL
+394 HDGFDLFEAL

-423 SFTIDQ
+423 SFNIDQ
-429 VDELRQALEQEAVE
+429 VDQLRAALEQEAKAR
-443 QGLFEAGSAKLELA
+443 GLAESGPIKLDLA
-457 AELGPDDIN
+457 ASLSPDDVN
-466 EDLYDQLQCLAPFG
+466 ENLYDQLQRLAPFG

-502 KAQEHLK
+502 KQQEHLK
-509 FELRGQKRSAAVVAF
+509 FELRGQKNSAAVVAF
-524 GKAELAPLL
+524 GKADLAPLL

-540 IAATVG
+540 IAATLG
-546 INEWRGKRTA
+546 INEWHGKRTA
-556 QLMLKDIQTQGTA
+556 QLMLKDIKTQGTA

-580 SMFTETGYYVAFDQT
+580 GMFNETGYYVAFDQT
-595 LRENIAGHAQ
+595 LRENIAGHAH
-605 GTVLSPQTAVKTDFK
+605 GIVLDPQTALETDFK
-620 DQQVTIVDCPPS
+620 DQQVTIVDCPPD
-632 LEMLSS
+632 LAMLSA

-648 IRLLLWERNPVRF
+648 IRLLLWEKHPVRF
-661 GLPTRQQFAV
+661 GLPNRQQFAM

-678 YPKIA
+678 YPEIA
-683 NYRQQQPAMARSLQ
+683 NYRQQQPAMARSLL

-727 HPDYVDLEQTKCYRQ
+727 HPDHVDLEQTKCYQQ
-742 HAAHLQSDQVLLY
+742 HAAHLKSAQVLLY
-755 SDTRTLRKYVADW
+755 SDTHTLRKRVAAW
-768 LIANE
+768 LMANE

>member
-1 MMEARY
+1 MEARY
-7 AWELSQNKDQQ
+7 AWEFSQSKNQQ
-18 LAKELQEQC
+18 LANELQQQC
-27 QLSPLLAQLLVQRGI
+27 QLSPLLAQLLIQRGI
-42 DSVQAAKRYMDP
+42 DSVEKAKQYLDP

-75 QAAVANGEK
+75 QEAVANGEK
-84 IVVYGDYDADGI
+84 IVIYGDYDADGI

-142 IVTVDNGVSGAKEI
+142 IITVDNGVSGAKEI

-174 PAQLPEAA
+174 PEKLPDAV
-182 AIVHPKFPGSEY
+182 AIVHPKYPGSEY
-194 QGGDLSGVGVAFKT
+194 AGGDLSGVGVAFKT

-272 TDQDVGFGIAPRLNA
+272 SDQDVGFGIAPRLNA

-294 SEGVLLLT
+294 NEGVLLLT

-326 VAKITDEALKQARS
+326 VAKITDEALRQAR
-340 AENADRS
+340 APENADKA
-347 TLVLLGHEWHQGVL
+347 TLLLLGHEWHQGVL

-366 RVVEETGKPTIV
+366 RIVEETGKPAIV
-378 ASVNDGDEIA
+378 ASVNDGEEIA

-394 RDGFDLFMAL
+394 RDGFDLFDAL

-423 SFTIDQ
+423 SFNIDQ
-429 VDELRQALEQEAVE
+429 ADQLRAALEQEAKE
-443 QGLFEAGSAKLELA
+443 QGLAESGPVKLDLA
-457 AELGPDDIN
+457 ASLSPDDVD
-466 EDLYDQLQCLAPFG
+466 ESLYDQLQRLAPFG

-489 IHADRINNVKTMG
+489 IHAEHINNVKTMG
-502 KAQEHLK
+502 KQQEHLK

-524 GKAELAPLL
+524 GKADLAPLL
-533 LAGVPVT
+533 LAGIPVT
-540 IAATVG
+540 IAATIG

-556 QLMLKDIQTQGTA
+556 QLMLKDIKMQGTA

-580 SMFTETGYYVAFDQT
+580 GMFAETGYYVAFDQT
-595 LRENIAGHAQ
+595 LRENIAGHAH
-605 GTVLSPQTAVKTDFK
+605 GTVLSPQTALETDFK
-620 DQQVTIVDCPPS
+620 DQQVTIVDCPPK
-632 LEMLSS
+632 LEMLSA

-648 IRLLLWERNPVRF
+648 IRLLLWEKNPVRF
-661 GLPTRQQFAV
+661 GLPNRQQFAM

-678 YPKIA
+678 YPAIA

-712 AKFVTINDGVLKLAD
+712 AKFVTINDGVLRLAD
-727 HPDYVDLEQTKCYRQ
+727 HPAHVDLEQTKCYQQ
-742 HAAHLQSDQVLLY
+742 HAAHLKSEQVLLY
-755 SDTRTLRKYVADW
+755 SDTHTLRKRVAAW
-768 LIANE
+768 LMANE

>member
-1 MMEARY
+1 MEARY

-42 DSVQAAKRYMDP
+42 DSVQAAKQYLDP

-489 IHADRINNVKTMG
+489 IHTDRINNVKTMG

-595 LRENIAGHAQ
+595 LRENIAGHVQ

-727 HPDYVDLEQTKCYRQ
+727 HPDHVDLEQTKCYRQ
-742 HAAHLQSDQVLLY
+742 HVAHLQSDQVLLY

>member
-1 MMEARY
+1 MEARY
-7 AWELSQNKDQQ
+7 EWEFSQNKNQQ
-18 LAKELQEQC
+18 LANELQQQC
-27 QLSPLLAQLLVQRGI
+27 QLSPLLTQLLIQRGI
-42 DSVQAAKRYMDP
+42 DSVEKAKQYLDP
-54 QLAELHDPFELH
+54 QLAELRDPFELH

-84 IVVYGDYDADGI
+84 IVIYGDYDADGI

-142 IVTVDNGVSGAKEI
+142 IITVDNGVSGAKEI

-174 PAQLPEAA
+174 PEKLPEAA
-182 AIVHPKFPGSEY
+182 AIVHPKYPGSEY
-194 QGGDLSGVGVAFKT
+194 AGGDLSGVGVAFKT

-266 LNEDRL
+266 LNEDQL
-272 TDQDVGFGIAPRLNA
+272 SDQDVGFGIAPRLNA

-294 SEGVLLLT
+294 NEGVLLLT

-326 VAKITDEALKQARS
+326 VAKITDEALRQARAS
-340 AENADRS
+340 ENTDRS
-347 TLVLLGHEWHQGVL
+347 TLLLLGHEWHQGVL

-394 RDGFDLFMAL
+394 HDGFDLFEAL

-423 SFTIDQ
+423 SFNIDQ
-429 VDELRQALEQEAVE
+429 VDQLRAALEQEAKAR
-443 QGLFEAGSAKLELA
+443 GLAESGPIKLDLA
-457 AELGPDDIN
+457 ASLSPDDVN
-466 EDLYDQLQCLAPFG
+466 ENLYDQLQRLAPFG

-502 KAQEHLK
+502 KQQEHLK
-509 FELRGQKRSAAVVAF
+509 FELRGQKNSATVVAF
-524 GKAELAPLL
+524 GKADLAPLL

-540 IAATVG
+540 IAATLG
-546 INEWRGKRTA
+546 INEWHGKRTA
-556 QLMLKDIQTQGTA
+556 QLMLKDIKTQGTA

-580 SMFTETGYYVAFDQT
+580 GMFNETGYYVAFDQT
-595 LRENIAGHAQ
+595 LRENIAGHAH
-605 GTVLSPQTAVKTDFK
+605 GIVLDPQTALETDFK
-620 DQQVTIVDCPPS
+620 DQQVTIVDCPPD
-632 LEMLSS
+632 LAMLSA

-648 IRLLLWERNPVRF
+648 IRLLLWEKHPVRF
-661 GLPTRQQFAV
+661 GLPNRQQFAM

-678 YPKIA
+678 YPEIA
-683 NYRQQQPAMARSLQ
+683 NYRQQQPAMARSLL

-712 AKFVTINDGVLKLAD
+712 AKFVTINDGVLRLAE
-727 HPDYVDLEQTKCYRQ
+727 HPAHVDLEQTKCYQQ
-742 HAAHLQSDQVLLY
+742 HAAHLKSAQVLLY
-755 SDTRTLRKYVADW
+755 SDTHTLRKRVAAW
-768 LIANE
+768 LMANE

>member
-111 QVEFFIPNRFTDG
+111 QVEFFIPHRFTDG

-366 RVVEETGKPTIV
+366 RIV
-378 ASVNDGDEIA
+378 
-388 KGSGRS
+388 
-394 RDGFDLFMAL
+394 
-404 QKHRDLMTAFGG
+404 
-416 HAQACGM
+416 
-423 SFTIDQ
+423 
-429 VDELRQALEQEAVE
+429 
-443 QGLFEAGSAKLELA
+443 
-457 AELGPDDIN
+457 
-466 EDLYDQLQCLAPFG
+466 
-480 PGNPEPVFA
+480 
-489 IHADRINNVKTMG
+489 
-502 KAQEHLK
+502 
-509 FELRGQKRSAAVVAF
+509 
-524 GKAELAPLL
+524 
-533 LAGVPVT
+533 
-540 IAATVG
+540 
-546 INEWRGKRTA
+546 
-556 QLMLKDIQTQGTA
+556 
-569 ILDQRTRQLLP
+569 
-580 SMFTETGYYVAFDQT
+580 
-595 LRENIAGHAQ
+595 
-605 GTVLSPQTAVKTDFK
+605 
-620 DQQVTIVDCPPS
+620 
-632 LEMLSS
+632 
-638 LWQNGGQPAM
+638 
-648 IRLLLWERNPVRF
+648 
-661 GLPTRQQFAV
+661 
-671 LYRFLRQ
+671 
-678 YPKIA
+678 
-683 NYRQQQPAMARSLQ
+683 
-697 MPVEQLNWMITVFYE
+697 
-712 AKFVTINDGVLKLAD
+712 
-727 HPDYVDLEQTKCYRQ
+727 
-742 HAAHLQSDQVLLY
+742 
-755 SDTRTLRKYVADW
+755 
-768 LIANE
+768 